1 MNYKKI
7 INLYENE
14 LCIPNNEICNNCDSQ
29 LKQPLLPWQI
39 GDKYFTK
46 NGGIFIAG
54 KPHRGTP
61 GTLRDSNIMDGRKR
75 GKELFFEKN
84 WAYWSYTKE
93 ILNNLFESN
102 EESWE
107 HITFSNIVKC
117 TSTDSSDKTSEQ
129 CAKQCI
135 VENKVIFKEIELLKP
150 RKILFFTWSM
160 HRHLLKDIPIAKDG
174 TIIEHTDSSFQKKCG
189 AKKLGWW
196 ERSFVSKW
204 DSHIDFLIIGHP
216 ERMKKSDYVNLVTEW
231 LKKPVL

>member
-1 MNYKKI
+1 MDNYKKL
-7 INLYENE
+7 INLYEND
-14 LCIPNNEICNNCDSQ
+14 LHIPNNEMCNICDSTF
-29 LKQPLLPWQI
+29 KQPLLPWQV
-39 GDKYFTK
+39 GNKYFTD

-61 GTLRDSNIMDGRKR
+61 GKVRDSNVIDGREV
-75 GKELFFEKN
+75 GKKLFFGKS
-84 WAYWSYTKE
+84 WPYWSYTKE
-93 ILNNLFESN
+93 ILNILFETS

-117 TSTDSSDKTSEQ
+117 TSTNSDDNTSLQ

-160 HRHLLKDIPIAKDG
+160 HRHLLNDIPIAKNE
-174 TIIEHTDSSFQKKCG
+174 TIIEHTNNKFRKNCG

-196 ERSFVSKW
+196 ERSFTAKWGSKV
-204 DSHIDFLIIGHP
+204 DFLIVGHP
-216 ERMKKSDYVNLVTEW
+216 ERMKKVEYVNMVAEW
-231 LKKPVL
+231 LKKP